1 MKLNLRELEVFQ
13 AVMQTGSVTA
23 AALEL
28 GITQPA
34 ASKMLQQA
42 EQRLGF
48 ALFRRDRRQLV
59 PTPEAHALLPEL
71 LGTLASIDGL
81 ERLAEALRAGQSGQL
96 CIAAVPVLAT
106 ALLPPAVEVFR
117 ARHQDVSVRLR
128 AMSALEVVN
137 HVADHRADLGV
148 ILGDT
153 GDRRVEARPFRS
165 SAIGCALRRD
175 HRLASRRHL
184 TLGDLAGIAVISL
197 GAQQPVG
204 QALLAAQA
212 RAGVQWRLA
221 VEVSQSSIA
230 CALVRAGAGVAVLD
244 GFGLAEAR
252 AQGLVTR
259 PLVPRLL
266 LEATL
271 VVPHGR
277 VPTRLASAFCATLER
292 LDAVADPCGPGGGR
306 PRRRGRGA

>member
-1 MKLNLRELEVFQ
+1 
-13 AVMQTGSVTA
+13 
-23 AALEL
+23 
-28 GITQPA
+28 
-34 ASKMLQQA
+34 
-42 EQRLGF
+42 
-48 ALFRRDRRQLV
+48 
-59 PTPEAHALLPEL
+59 
-71 LGTLASIDGL
+71 
-81 ERLAEALRAGQSGQL
+81 
-96 CIAAVPVLAT
+96 
-106 ALLPPAVEVFR
+106 
-117 ARHQDVSVRLR
+117 
-128 AMSALEVVN
+128 
-137 HVADHRADLGV
+137 
-148 ILGDT
+148 
-153 GDRRVEARPFRS
+153 
-165 SAIGCALRRD
+165 
-175 HRLASRRHL
+175 
-184 TLGDLAGIAVISL
+184 
-197 GAQQPVG
+197 
-204 QALLAAQA
+204 LLAAQA